1 MIEKILTLFLV
12 AKKCKKKKPKFLHSI
27 TRTSHKTFFPILFSF
42 SCKPNKKKIRLI
54 FVTINQPIKLQI
66 NQIVDNKN
74 LPILRPT
81 NPWLMFLFFLPWSFL
96 LWQSY
101 TKVNIKFFCSAHMSS
116 FFFSFFFP
124 VKLTFAFYL
133 LICS

>member
-1 MIEKILTLFLV
+1 MQEKEAKISPLYYTYQPQNLF
-12 AKKCKKKKPKFLHSI
+12 
-27 TRTSHKTFFPILFSF
+27 SHFILFF
-42 SCKPNKKKIRLI
+42 MQTKQKKIRLI